1 MWRGHYGEV
10 LFGSMILK
18 HLRTWMLTDKL
29 KLNDDKTEFML
40 IGTKQQLSKVNI
52 DCLTVGSIDVAPVTV
67 ARNLGTWVDSN
78 VNLQEQIHKTCKS
91 GFFHLYNIRR
101 IRKCLSQ
108 ESARTLVHAFIIGR
122 IDYCDSLLFGLP
134 SVHLLK
140 LQRLQNAAA
149 RLISNVPRYS
159 HVTPVLC
166 SLHWLP
172 VKFRIDF
179 KILLFTF
186 KAIYGHAPGYL
197 IDLIAIKEQ
206 PRCNIHSASGSYLK
220 VF

>member
-1 MWRGHYGEV
+1 M
-10 LFGSMILK
+10 
-18 HLRTWMLTDKL
+18 
-29 KLNDDKTEFML
+29 
-40 IGTKQQLSKVNI
+40 
-52 DCLTVGSIDVAPVTV
+52 
-67 ARNLGTWVDSN
+67 ARNLGTWFDSN
-78 VNLQEQIHKTCKS
+78 LNLQEQIHKTCKS

-101 IRKCLSQ
+101 IRKYLSQ

-122 IDYCDSLLFGLP
+122 IDYCNSLLFGLP

-149 RLISNVPRYS
+149 RLISNVPRYT
-159 HVTPVLC
+159 HITLVLC

-179 KILLFTF
+179 KILLLTF
-186 KAIYGHAPGYL
+186 KAIYGHARGYL

-206 PRCNIHSASGSYLK
+206 PRDNFRSASGLILK
-220 VF
+220 YSGLKLKMTL